1 MNYSHFV
8 GLDVGKAHF
17 GCMGSE
23 GENPLNIGFD
33 VNIAGYGIG
42 HPGSYYGEWGY
53 GHLKGQKIRAV
64 PDLEKYHGT
73 DTFLS
78 EALTIEANR
87 EITKAVEEKRPF
99 LSLIHI

>member
-1 MNYSHFV
+1 
-8 GLDVGKAHF
+8 
-17 GCMGSE
+17 MGSE

-33 VNIAGYGIG
+33 VNIAGSGIRPSRQLLWRMG
-42 HPGSYYGEWGY
+42 IRAYQGTED
-53 GHLKGQKIRAV
+53 RAV

-87 EITKAVEEKRPF
+87 EITKA
-99 LSLIHI
+99 